1 MRSIVVTCIYFLIK
15 VLPAFSQTS
24 DIPSLFNPV
33 TSRLVQSIEF
43 SDAES
48 FVSAISI
55 DSKIMEQIVDDDI
68 NTFLI
73 PGTDMLPDTVIITR
87 IMKHNVGY
95 SIIGRINNSPYD
107 SFTLSY
113 ADGKYL
119 SRINQPS
126 KHQTR
131 HLRYV
136 NDLDTHALLD
146 IDRNSLDILT
156 CGIEEHEH
164 FKNPDSTNPP
174 KEKGFRSPDLIQ
186 ETSEIDVMIV
196 YTPAAAQWAL
206 TNGGGIQ
213 NVMNQAMALAQLSFD
228 NSEVDINV
236 NLVHTYQANY
246 TETGDSSDDLGNIT
260 DGSIPNV
267 HNLRNQY
274 GADLVAFFT
283 LANDYGGI
291 AWYLDNSDGST
302 DYGFSITRVQQASWT
317 TTHAHEMA
325 HNMGSDHS
333 RNQTRSAAA
342 DGLLFEYSTGW
353 RWSGDD
359 GKVYLSVM
367 TYNNPEDEDPGTDV
381 EYFSNPTIN
390 YQGVP
395 TGSYTGPYAPA
406 DNARSLN
413 EIRGVISNYR
423 PSSGIVI
430 EEPVILLCEALD
442 NCEMEF
448 TTGGVTNWFGQ
459 SEVYNSGESAARS
472 GIITHD
478 QSSWVETTIIGP
490 GELTFG
496 WKVSSEETYDFLNLF
511 VNSSKISG
519 ISGEVDWTRVS
530 QTLAAGE
537 NIVRWSY
544 DKDESINNGSD
555 RGWLDEVVFVSNTVP
570 VILLCEAL
578 DNCEME
584 FTTGGVTNWFGQSE
598 VYNSGESAARSG
610 IITHDQSS
618 WVETT
623 IIGPGELTFG
633 WKVSSEE
640 TYDFLNLFV
649 NSSKISG
656 ISGEVDWTRV
666 SQTLAAGENIVRWS
680 YDKDESINNGSD
692 RGWLDEVVFVSNT
705 VPQITVNLLDRW
717 NLVGLPVQIS
727 HESYTELFPNAIN
740 KTLFEYTNGYQSRQT
755 LQPGKG
761 YWVRMGQSGSTMLT
775 GASITSMDLELLQ
788 GWNLISGPTATVTES
803 SIDDPN
809 EILIAGSIF
818 GFNGSYVTTTSME
831 PGKGYW
837 IRTDGAGTITLSGES
852 SSKSNVTHPS
862 SVLSNFD
869 RIEFL
874 SGEDSEPAFTLY
886 LSGIIS
892 SPFST
897 VNFELPP
904 FPPSG
909 NQDVRWEQG
918 SYVIESK
925 IGAALI
931 QQGSSPIQ
939 VRVPQRS
946 TEIVELSG
954 TSEVALM
961 REFTEDR
968 MLTSTW
974 IHQNELYNLS
984 RQTSRVEFE
993 LLSKNEL
1000 PVEFVLD
1007 QNYPNPFN
1015 PTTTIRFGIPE
1026 SADVSLEVYTVLG
1039 QKIMTLV
1046 NENRS
1051 AGWHTVN
1058 FNGTGLSSGV
1068 YLYRIQAGGM
1078 VQTRKLMLVK

>member
-570 VILLCEAL
+570 
-578 DNCEME
+578 
-584 FTTGGVTNWFGQSE
+584 
-598 VYNSGESAARSG
+598 
-610 IITHDQSS
+610 
-618 WVETT
+618 
-623 IIGPGELTFG
+623 
-633 WKVSSEE
+633 
-640 TYDFLNLFV
+640 
-649 NSSKISG
+649 
-656 ISGEVDWTRV
+656 
-666 SQTLAAGENIVRWS
+666 
-680 YDKDESINNGSD
+680 
-692 RGWLDEVVFVSNT
+692 
-705 VPQITVNLLDRW
+705 QITVNLLDRW